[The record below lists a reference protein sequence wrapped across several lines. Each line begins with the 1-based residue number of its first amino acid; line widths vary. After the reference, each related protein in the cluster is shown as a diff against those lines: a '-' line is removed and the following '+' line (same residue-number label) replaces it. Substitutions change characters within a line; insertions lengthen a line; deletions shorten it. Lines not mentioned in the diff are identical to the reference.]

1 MPTGFTD
8 TQKRRMTELNASRE
22 DAEQIFADDKERNE
36 AFRELEKQLVQKNRR
51 DLNELLNNRH
61 VGLSQ
66 QIADDLSSWLTV
78 QEGFTRVST
87 PIMITSQ
94 QLDKMTITGDHALRQ
109 QVFWTDSKH
118 CLRPMLAPNLYVVMR
133 DIHRITN
140 EPVRIFEIGSCFRK
154 ESQGAKHLNEFT
166 MLNLVELAAGEDG
179 YQIERLRE
187 LAHNAMDAAGIEDY
201 ELVTE
206 ESTVYHQTLD
216 IEVGGMEVASGS
228 YGPHDL
234 DAAWG
239 VFDTWVGIGIGIERL
254 AQAKGGYETITHVSK
269 SITYL
274 DGVPLKL

>member
-1 MPTGFTD
+1 MSAEFTD
-8 TQKRRMTELNASRE
+8 TQKRRLTELNAPRDISG
-22 DAEQIFADDKERNE
+22 QTFADADERNK
-36 AFRELEKQLVQKNRR
+36 AFRELEKKLVQENRR
-51 DLNELLNNRH
+51 ELRDLLDRRH
-61 VGLSQ
+61 VTLAQS
-66 QIADDLSSWLTV
+66 IADDLSGWLTV

-109 QVFWTDSKH
+109 QVFWTDGTH

-133 DIHRITN
+133 ELHRITGG
-140 EPVRIFEIGSCFRK
+140 PVRIFEIGSCFRK

-179 YQIERLRE
+179 YQMERLKE
-187 LAHNAMDAAGIEDY
+187 LAHNAMDALGIENY
-201 ELVTE
+201 ELVSE
-206 ESTVYHQTLD
+206 ESTVYHETLD
-216 IEVGGMEVASGS
+216 IEIDGMEVASGS
-228 YGPHDL
+228 FGPHDL

-239 VFDTWVGIGIGIERL
+239 VFDTWVGLGIGIERL
-254 AQAKGGYETITHVSK
+254 ALAKGGFETIKHAAK

>member
-1 MPTGFTD
+1 MSAEFTA
-8 TQKRRMTELNASRE
+8 TQKRRLTELNASRE
-22 DAEQIFADDKERNE
+22 LSGQCFADEKERNA
-36 AFRELEKQLVQKNRR
+36 AFRALEKQLVQENRQK
-51 DLNELLNNRH
+51 LNGLLSERH
-61 VGLSQ
+61 VTLSQ
-66 QIADDLSSWLTV
+66 TIADDLSAWLA
-78 QEGFTRVST
+78 QEAGFTRVST

-109 QVFWTDSKH
+109 QVFWVDSNH
-118 CLRPMLAPNLYVVMR
+118 CMRPMLAPNLYVVMR
-133 DIHRITN
+133 DIHRVTN

-179 YQIERLRE
+179 YQMERLKE
-187 LAHNAMDAAGIEDY
+187 LARGAMKAAGITDY

-206 ESTVYHQTLD
+206 ESTVYKETLD
-216 IEVGGMEVASGS
+216 IEIDGVEVASGS
-228 YGPHDL
+228 FGPHDL

-254 AQAKGGYETITHVSK
+254 ALAKGGYETIKHAAK

>member
-1 MPTGFTD
+1 MPFEFTT
-8 TQKRRMTELNASRE
+8 TQKRRLTELNASRE
-22 DAEQIFADDKERNE
+22 DAAQVFADEKERN
-36 AFRELEKQLVQKNRR
+36 AVYRELEKKLMRINRQN
-51 DLNELLNNRH
+51 LNTLLKDRH
-61 VGLSQ
+61 IGLSQ
-66 QIADDLSSWLTV
+66 QIADDLSRWLTTE
-78 QEGFTRVST
+78 EGFTRVST
-87 PIMITSQ
+87 PIMISSQ

-109 QVFWTDSKH
+109 QVFWVDHKH

-133 DIHRITN
+133 DLHRVTN

-179 YQIERLRE
+179 YQLQRLEE
-187 LAHNAMDAAGIEDY
+187 LARSAMRAVGIENY

-206 ESTVYHQTLD
+206 ESTVYHQTRD
-216 IEVGGMEVASGS
+216 IEVDGMEVASGS

-254 AQAKGGYETITHVSK
+254 AQAKGGYETIKHVSK